1 MSRSALRLLFGL
13 TVIATTAYVYISSA
27 ALPDPLASHF
37 GFDGHADSRMPR
49 EAYQA
54 MMTGI
59 TLLIPLFV
67 VVVQIGVPR
76 IFTRFINIPRRDY
89 WLATPERRKRML
101 DYLESHALV
110 SGLVPPLF
118 LAVIHRLVVDAN
130 TRVPPQLEN
139 HWFYLMGGAFV
150 ACMIV
155 AGVSLV
161 LHFRRAE

>member
-1 MSRSALRLLFGL
+1 
-13 TVIATTAYVYISSA
+13 
-27 ALPDPLASHF
+27 
-37 GFDGHADSRMPR
+37 
-49 EAYQA
+49 
-54 MMTGI
+54 MTGI

>member
-1 MSRSALRLLFGL
+1 LHRRVLRLLFGL
-13 TVIATTAYVYISSA
+13 TVIATAAYVYISSG

-37 GFDGHADSRMPR
+37 RFDGHADSRMPR

-54 MMTGI
+54 VMTGI

-67 VVVQIGVPR
+67 VVMQIGVPR

-101 DYLESHALV
+101 NYLESHALIT
-110 SGLVPPLF
+110 GLVPPLF
-118 LAVIHRLVVDAN
+118 LAAIQGLVVDAN
-130 TRVPPQLEN
+130 TRLPPQLN
-139 HWFYLMGGAFV
+139 NQWFYLLGGAFV
-150 ACMIV
+150 ICLIFS
-155 AGVSLV
+155 GVSLV